1 MNGSEKTLTNFLPNL
16 KLTSDCLPERVIVCG
31 DQARAKIIAELMDNP
46 IKLGENREYHSF
58 LGSWNGIK
66 VAVVSHGVGAPGAAV
81 CFEELIMGGV
91 QSIIRVGTAGSYQK
105 DVQPGSLVISTAAVS
120 CDGLTKQIMPPGF
133 PAIADRTIVEALIH
147 AASTNE
153 EDLSVS
159 VKEGMTLTLDAFYS
173 GVLEFPHQLYKKAG
187 VAAVEMENSALFVI
201 SSLKGVKAGAIL
213 AIDGFADAELREEY
227 NPHNEVVGRAV
238 NAGMKVALDAII
250 QV

>member
-1 MNGSEKTLTNFLPNL
+1 MNGREKTLTNFLPNL
-16 KLTSDCLPERVIVCG
+16 KLSSDRLPKRVIVCG

-46 IKLGENREYHSF
+46 TKLGENREYHSYV
-58 LGSWNGIK
+58 GVWKGIE

-105 DVQPGSLVISTAAVS
+105 EVQPGSLVISTAAVS
-120 CDGLTKQIMPPGF
+120 CDGLTRQIVPPGF
-133 PAIADRTIVEALIH
+133 PAVADRKIVEALTE
-147 AASTNE
+147 AASVNVNN
-153 EDLSVS
+153 LL

-187 VAAVEMENSALFVI
+187 IVAVEMENSALFVI
-201 SSLKGVKAGAIL
+201 SSLKAVQAGAIL

-227 NPHNEVVGRAV
+227 NPHNEVVAKAID
-238 NAGMKVALDAII
+238 AGMKTALDAIA
-250 QV
+250 QM

>member
-31 DQARAKIIAELMDNP
+31 DQVRAKIIAELMDNP
-46 IKLGENREYHSF
+46 IKLGENREYHSY
-58 LGSWNGIK
+58 LGIWKGIK

-120 CDGLTKQIMPPGF
+120 CDGLTKQLVPPGF
-133 PAIADRTIVEALIH
+133 PAIADRSVVEALTQ
-147 AASTNE
+147 AALLNE

-173 GVLEFPHQLYKKAG
+173 GVLEFPHQLYKRAG
-187 VAAVEMENSALFVI
+187 VVAVEMENSALFVI
-201 SSLKGVKAGAIL
+201 ASLKKIKVGAIL

-238 NAGMKVALDAII
+238 NAGMKVALDAI
-250 QV
+250 VHV